1 MKTRHRQ
8 DEEIRG
14 KIASALKKAVDERT
28 QGPEDAARILQVK
41 IGTLYKYMNG
51 DMIPGGQVLWR
62 ACEQMGLVLDKGG
75 LHPTSGRVR
84 GSRALEEGDQYELP
98 FINESVG
105 GEKVNCRV
113 RRKDN
118 QYVQVQLRIKL
129 AG

>member
-1 MKTRHRQ
+1 MKIRRSH
-8 DEEIRG
+8 DEQIRG
-14 KIASALKKAVDERT
+14 QIATVLKNAVNGRT
-28 QGPEDAARILQVK
+28 QGAEDAARILQVE

-62 ACEQMGLVLDKGG
+62 ACEHLGLVLDKRG
-75 LHPTSGRVR
+75 LHPSNSHARVKSSESGK
-84 GSRALEEGDQYELP
+84 QYELP

-105 GEKVNCRV
+105 GEKVNCHV
-113 RRKDN
+113 RRKDS

>member
-1 MKTRHRQ
+1 MKIRRSH
-8 DEEIRG
+8 DEQIRG
-14 KIASALKKAVDERT
+14 QIATALKNAVNEST
-28 QGPEDAARILQVK
+28 QGAEDAARILQVE

-62 ACEQMGLVLDKGG
+62 ACEQLGLVLDKRG
-75 LHPTSGRVR
+75 LHPSNARARVPK
-84 GSRALEEGDQYELP
+84 SSESGDQYELP

-105 GEKVNCRV
+105 GEKVNCHV
-113 RRKDN
+113 RRKDS

>member
-1 MKTRHRQ
+1 MKTRRRQ

-14 KIASALKKAVDERT
+14 KIATALKKAVDERT
-28 QGPEDAARILQVK
+28 QGPEDAARILQVE

-62 ACEQMGLVLDKGG
+62 ACAQLGLVLDKGG
-75 LHPTSGRVR
+75 LRPSSGRVR
-84 GSRALEEGDQYELP
+84 GSKAPEHGDQYELP

-105 GEKVNCRV
+105 GEKVNCHV